1 MPENSPATEQR
12 KPAPGMIRIGR
23 IAGSPVLVS
32 SSWFLVAALI
42 AYLMAPRVDQVQ
54 PGLGGWK
61 YAVGIAFAIAL
72 YGAILL
78 HEASHALAARHYG
91 LTVESITLHFLG
103 GATAIVGEVR
113 RPRQEFWI
121 AVVGP
126 ITSIGV
132 GAAALLL
139 WLVTPD
145 GISRLVVEGLAGA
158 NLVIGV
164 MNLVPGLPLDG
175 GRVLKAGV
183 WAATGRD
190 TTGTT
195 VAGWTGR
202 LMAVALAAW
211 TLISYDPDAPTR
223 TLVLA
228 LVALFLWFGASQA
241 IASSRLVRRFDGLR
255 ARDLARRTLAVP
267 EDLPLAEALRRS
279 QEHDARSIV
288 TTTSDGRPVGLVDGR
303 ALAAT
308 PEERWPWVAVSTV
321 ARSLADGLTLPA
333 TISGPELLRA
343 LREQPAA
350 QYLLVAPDGSVA
362 GVLAA
367 SDIAREIRR
376 RPR

>member
-1 MPENSPATEQR
+1 MSPPSPSSDRQR
-12 KPAPGMIRIGR
+12 PAPGMIRIGR
-23 IAGSPVLVS
+23 IAGSQVLVS
-32 SSWFLVAALI
+32 NSWFLVAALI

-61 YAVGIAFAIAL
+61 YLVGIIFAIAL

-91 LTVESITLHFLG
+91 LHVESITLHFLG

-126 ITSIGV
+126 ITSLGV
-132 GAAALLL
+132 GAAALMV
-139 WLVTPD
+139 WLVMPA

-183 WAATGRD
+183 WALTGQA

-195 VAGWTGR
+195 VAGWGGR
-202 LMAVALAAW
+202 VTALGGGVWALL
-211 TLISYDPDAPTR
+211 TYDSNAPTR
-223 TLVLA
+223 SLVLA
-228 LVALFLWFGASQA
+228 LVVMFLWFGASQA
-241 IASSRLVRRFDGLR
+241 IASARVIRRFDDLQVP
-255 ARDLARRTLAVP
+255 DLARGVLAVP

-279 QEHDARSIV
+279 QESTHQPSIV
-288 TTTSDGRPVGLVDGR
+288 TTTTDGRAVGIVDAR

-321 ARSLADGLTLPA
+321 AR
-333 TISGPELLRA
+333 TITEGMTVPSTITG
-343 LREQPAA
+343 
-350 QYLLVAPDGSVA
+350 
-362 GVLAA
+362 
-367 SDIAREIRR
+367 
-376 RPR
+376 